1 MVGGRLIV
9 ERENVRRSN
18 KYTDVTPTW
27 LRQNHTCS
35 KRRRYAV
42 TEEKSVKKTSVRLCH
57 KAVWRK
63 INEIE
68 RQTA

>member
-1 MVGGRLIV
+1 MVV
-9 ERENVRRSN
+9 ERESKGRSN

-27 LRQNHTCS
+27 LRKNHTCT

-42 TEEKSVKKTSVRLCH
+42 TDEKSVKKTSASVRH